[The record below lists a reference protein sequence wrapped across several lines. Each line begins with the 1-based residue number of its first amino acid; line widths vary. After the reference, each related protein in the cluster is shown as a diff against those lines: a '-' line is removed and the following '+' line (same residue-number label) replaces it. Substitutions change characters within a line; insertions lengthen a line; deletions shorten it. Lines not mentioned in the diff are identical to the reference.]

1 MINPMN
7 MSIPIQNNQAIN
19 LQNQP
24 VINHVI
30 QQNTNPDLEHARAIS
45 ALTRKNKNQLNV
57 KTSESHQEL
66 TKSIQILNQQIQQYN
81 QGLQLIA
88 DKATGKYI
96 AKLIDMNTGNIIR
109 QIPPDERMEIS
120 QNINTISG
128 LIFNK
133 KT

>member
-1 MINPMN
+1 MINFIN

-24 VINHVI
+24 VNNNVI
-30 QQNTNPDLEHARAIS
+30 QQNPNPDYARAVS
-45 ALTRKNKNQLNV
+45 ALARKNNNQLNK
-57 KTSESHQEL
+57 KTSQSTQEL
-66 TKSIQILNQQIQQYN
+66 TKSFQILNQQIQQYN
-81 QGLQLIA
+81 QGLQLIS

-96 AKLIDMNTGNIIR
+96 AKLIDMNTGNVIR
-109 QIPPDERMEIS
+109 QIPPDERTEIP